1 MKLLCASNNL
11 AFIHALR
18 IALDG
23 EGIAHHFSD
32 ADMTMSSIAGPMTG
46 SAARLYIVDE
56 ADWARAV
63 ELYRELDA
71 PAAPS
76 PGEAPAA
83 PPTPPLPK
91 WLVVVVSALVFALLG
106 AILSN

>member
-32 ADMTMSSIAGPMTG
+32 ADQTLSSLAGPMTG
-46 SAARLYIVDE
+46 SAARLYVVDD

-63 ELYRELDA
+63 ALFKELDA
-71 PAAPS
+71 PEAS
-76 PGEAPAA
+76 PPESAEAEGPAK
-83 PPTPPLPK
+83 PTSK
-91 WLVVVVSALVFALLG
+91 WIVMMVSAVVFALLG
-106 AILSN
+106 VVVSN